1 MQIYPSILETN
12 GVSLIAQL
20 NKLLPIFSHCQID
33 IGDGIF
39 VQTRTVQLDE
49 IISLFEQNPKIVT
62 VPIEQKTF
70 EFHLMVENFE
80 QEFSKIDQLKK
91 YINVLTV
98 FIHLQPLARHQYA
111 IPNTNFKLGLS
122 LNPED
127 TIADNIKA
135 IQLFDMIQLM
145 TVQPGLQGQPFLP
158 EVLTKIEEL
167 RNAGYDG
174 KIILDGAMNDQTLAR
189 VLQQKELPDA
199 ICPGSYLG
207 QNDPQEALR
216 KLDELIGEKFL

>member
-12 GVSLIAQL
+12 GVALFGQL
-20 NKLLPIFSHCQID
+20 NKLLPVFNHCQID
-33 IGDGIF
+33 IGDGVF
-39 VQTRTVQLDE
+39 VQTRTVQLNE
-49 IISLFEQNPKIVT
+49 IIAIFEQNPKILTIPV
-62 VPIEQKTF
+62 EQKTF

-80 QEFSKIDQLKK
+80 QEFVKIDQLKR
-91 YINVLTV
+91 YVNVLMV
-98 FIHLQPLARHQYA
+98 LIHLQPLARHLYA

-127 TIADNIKA
+127 TIADNMKA
-135 IQLFDMIQLM
+135 IQLFDTVQLM

-158 EVLTKIEEL
+158 DVLNKIEEL
-167 RNAGYDG
+167 RSAGYDG
-174 KIILDGAMNDQTLAR
+174 KIILDGAMNDQTLAV

-207 QNDPQEALR
+207 QNDPQEALH
-216 KLDELIGEKFL
+216 KLEDLIGEKFL